1 MSAVLGSLMLT
12 AMGSGQ
18 FSCESTGPAVPGV
31 KAFGFFYT
39 AIQIVVPVQ
48 IVSSSWY
55 KIALYYPNKHN

>member
-31 KAFGFFYT
+31 KAFGLFYT
-39 AIQIVVPVQ
+39 AIPVQ
-48 IVSSSWY
+48 TVSSSWY